1 MARGVIATGKR
12 DGWLGNEKSYMEGE
26 SNSLNTPSLLDFQ
39 SDAGEHDLMMVTKMS
54 DIWGMG

>member
-1 MARGVIATGKR
+1 
-12 DGWLGNEKSYMEGE
+12 MEGE